1 MSVES
6 DPGNNATEMPID
18 RVGTFSDGVF
28 AIAITLLILE
38 IGTEGSE
45 GSLAHRLS
53 EQWPSYVAYVIS
65 FAVIGIVWINHHEI
79 VRSIQH
85 ADHGFLIAN
94 LFLLFV
100 VATLPFPT
108 KVLGEGLHAATFDD
122 QRTAALLYC
131 TTCVVL
137 CLSFCV
143 LWAWAARGRRLIRDP
158 VPQDVVDARSRLL
171 TLSLVAFAIP
181 CVVAWWSPAAA
192 IALEAVLALAYTLP
206 PRRAER
212 LVRSRVAAPRRP

>member
-1 MSVES
+1 MSVAS

-38 IGTEGSE
+38 LGTEGSE

-65 FAVIGIVWINHHEI
+65 FAVIGVVWVNHHEI
-79 VRSIQH
+79 VRSVQH

-108 KVLGEGLHAATFDD
+108 KVLGEGLHAAPFED

-131 TTCVVL
+131 ATCFVL
-137 CLSFCV
+137 CVSFCV

-171 TLSLVAFAIP
+171 TLSLVAFAVP
-181 CVVAWWSPAAA
+181 CVVAWWSPAVA
-192 IALEAVLALAYTLP
+192 IALEGVLALAYTLP

-212 LVRSRVAAPRRP
+212 LMGVR

>member
-1 MSVES
+1 MSVVES
-6 DPGNNATEMPID
+6 DPGNNATVMPID

-45 GSLAHRLS
+45 GSLAQRLS

-65 FAVIGIVWINHHEI
+65 FVVIGIVWVNHHEV

-108 KVLGEGLHAATFDD
+108 KVLGEGLHAASFED

-131 TTCVVL
+131 ATCVVL

-143 LWAWAARGRRLIRDP
+143 LWAWAARGRRLIRAP

-171 TLSLVAFAIP
+171 VLSLVAFTVP
-181 CVVAWWSPAAA
+181 CVIAWFSPAIA
-192 IALEAVLALAYTLP
+192 IALDGVLALGYMLP

-212 LVRSRVAAPRRP
+212 LVGLRT

>member
-6 DPGNNATEMPID
+6 DPGNNATEIPID
-18 RVGTFSDGVF
+18 RLEAFSDGVF

-45 GSLAHRLS
+45 GSLAQRLG
-53 EQWPSYVAYVIS
+53 EQWPSYVAYAIS
-65 FAVIGIVWINHHEI
+65 FVVIGIVWINHHEI
-79 VRSIQH
+79 VRSVQH

-94 LFLLFV
+94 LFVLFV

-108 KVLGEGLHAATFDD
+108 KVLGEGLRATSFDD
-122 QRTAALLYC
+122 QRTAALVYC
-131 TTCVVL
+131 ATSVVL
-137 CLSFCV
+137 CLSFCI
-143 LWAWAARGRRLIRDP
+143 LWAWAANGRRLIRDP

-171 TLSLVAFAIP
+171 ALSLVAFAVP
-181 CVVAWWSPAAA
+181 CVVAWWSPIAA
-192 IALEAVLALAYTLP
+192 IVLDGVLALGFTLP

-212 LVRSRVAAPRRP
+212 LIGVRS